1 MISLYFVAPDGVCVR
16 VHCVEVDVTVD
27 VSVKVVVLLS
37 MFVDTKASCEA
48 DSLFSMAF
56 GGLAFAVD
64 DNDAVVG
71 AESSAPDFGFD
82 SEIEPA
88 PSVFGDVF

>member
-16 VHCVEVDVTVD
+16 VHCVEVDV
-27 VSVKVVVLLS
+27 SVKVVVLLS
-37 MFVDTKASCEA
+37 MFVDTKASFEA
-48 DSLFSMAF
+48 DSFFSMVF

-64 DNDAVVG
+64 DNDAAVG

-88 PSVFGDVF
+88 PSLFGDVIF